1 MRVFVTG
8 ASGFVGSHLVEHL
21 VAKGHEV
28 RAMARSDRSAQAV
41 RSYGATPCAATSM
54 ISRASTWPAAKR

>member
-28 RAMARSDRSAQAV
+28 RAMARSDRSA
-41 RSYGATPCAATSM
+41 GCAATERP
-54 ISRASTWPAAKR
+54 RALRPR